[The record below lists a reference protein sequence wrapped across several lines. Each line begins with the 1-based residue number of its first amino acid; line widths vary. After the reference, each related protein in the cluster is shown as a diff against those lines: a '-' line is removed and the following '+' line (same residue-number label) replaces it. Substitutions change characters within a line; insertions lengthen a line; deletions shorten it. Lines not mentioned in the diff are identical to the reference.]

1 MAAGTFET
9 RKTTRTRKLSRKT
22 ALSLGMTLA
31 ASMAVSATVQAAAPI
46 VVTQVEHGSAGFAT
60 SGNTTT
66 ITAANQTIIDYS
78 KFDIP
83 TGDTVRFIQ
92 PGSTAT
98 VLNRISGASPTAID
112 GNLFANGIVYMVNPA
127 GVMFGQG
134 AVINV
139 GQIFAAAGN
148 LSNSDFLQGVN
159 HFTDVTGSVLNAGN
173 IHASA
178 VNFVGQMVANSGEI
192 IAPQGTVVM
201 AAGNDVLIGKMD
213 GNMFVKVSDSG
224 TTAAPG
230 AKAAVT
236 NTGTVDAAGG
246 QVNMSAGDMF
256 SLAIRNTGTVKAGN
270 ITLHGGSNST
280 VLVSGKLDAANQ
292 GANGTGGT
300 IKINGGNIGVGVTEY
315 ADGSFADTNTLL
327 TAAGTNGG
335 GKILIG
341 VKADSTSATGYSDAS
356 NYDYIGADALL
367 NASAT
372 VSGTGGLVDT
382 SGATLTVSPTA
393 TILTAG
399 AGGGAAGQWLLDP
412 VDIQISGSTSSNI
425 GTVTTPGTPDAT
437 TEFSPT
443 AATPTPATVA
453 AAAITLALTA
463 GDNVTVSVTPQSGPD
478 IGTDKGDITLLSGA
492 TINPVVPAG
501 TQVLLK
507 LSATNNIA
515 IRKLRPAGPASWT

>member
-1 MAAGTFET
+1 MANHTMVN
-9 RKTTRTRKLSRKT
+9 RKYRNARKLSRRT
-22 ALSLGMTLA
+22 ALSVGMSLA
-31 ASMAVSATVQAAAPI
+31 ASLAVSATVQAAVPI
-46 VVTQVEHGSAGFAT
+46 VVTQVEHGAAGFAT
-60 SGNTTT
+60 AGNTTT

-112 GNLFANGIVYMVNPA
+112 GSLFANGIVYMVNPA

-134 AVINV
+134 SVINV

-148 LSNSDFLQGVN
+148 LSNSDFLHGIN

-192 IAPQGTVVM
+192 IAPKGTVVM

-213 GNMFVKVSDSG
+213 GNMFVKVSDAG
-224 TTAAPG
+224 AAAPNSSQ
-230 AKAAVT
+230 AAVS
-236 NTGTVDAAGG
+236 NTGTVDAKSG

-256 SLAIRNTGTVKAGN
+256 SLAIRNTGTVTAGN
-270 ITLHGGSNST
+270 ITISGGAKST
-280 VLVSGKLDAANQ
+280 VLVSGKLDASNQ

-300 IKINGGNIGVGVTEY
+300 IKINGGNIGVGVNNS
-315 ADGSFADTNTLL
+315 ADGSYTDANTTLSA
-327 TAAGTNGG
+327 TGTNGG

-341 VKADSTSATGYSDAS
+341 VKADSSSATGYSDAS

-367 NASAT
+367 EVQAT
-372 VSGTGGLVDT
+372 SSGAGGLVDT

-399 AGGGAAGQWLLDP
+399 ANG
-412 VDIQISGSTSSNI
+412 
-425 GTVTTPGTPDAT
+425 
-437 TEFSPT
+437 
-443 AATPTPATVA
+443 
-453 AAAITLALTA
+453 
-463 GDNVTVSVTPQSGPD
+463 
-478 IGTDKGDITLLSGA
+478 
-492 TINPVVPAG
+492 
-501 TQVLLK
+501 
-507 LSATNNIA
+507 
-515 IRKLRPAGPASWT
+515 